1 MGGIKDRNGMD
12 LTEVADIKKRW
23 QEYTELYKRFSP
35 SNQTYFYLFL
45 DQRDEIVTNNNIIYL
60 IKLGTSSKEA
70 TQMPN
75 LSTPSPVTPKA
86 KGDGE

>member
-1 MGGIKDRNGMD
+1 MD
-12 LTEVADIKKRW
+12 LTEAADIKKRW
-23 QEYTELYKRFSP
+23 QEYTEELYKFYPVSIERLSP

-45 DQRDEIVTNNNIIYL
+45 DQRDEIVTNNNVIYL

-70 TQMPN
+70 TQMPH
-75 LSTPSPVTPKA
+75 LLTLSPVTPNT